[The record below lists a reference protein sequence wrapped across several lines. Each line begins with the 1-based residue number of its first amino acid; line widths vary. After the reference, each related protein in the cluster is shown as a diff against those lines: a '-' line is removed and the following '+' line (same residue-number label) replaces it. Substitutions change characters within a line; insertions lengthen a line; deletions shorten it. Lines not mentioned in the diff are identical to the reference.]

1 MLSLLPYHYFL
12 SDVMLI
18 ISMIDKRKKKVTA
31 IEEKK
36 KPLEN
41 PTWNIFNEQV
51 YLLHIGHDTC

>member
-18 ISMIDKRKKKVTA
+18 ISVIDKRKKKVTA

-36 KPLEN
+36 N
-41 PTWNIFNEQV
+41 P
-51 YLLHIGHDTC
+51 

>member
-18 ISMIDKRKKKVTA
+18 ISVIDKRKKKVTA

-36 KPLEN
+36 TLRESYLEY
-41 PTWNIFNEQV
+41 I
-51 YLLHIGHDTC
+51 

>member
-18 ISMIDKRKKKVTA
+18 ISVIDKRKKKVTA

-36 KPLEN
+36 KTLTESYLEY
-41 PTWNIFNEQV
+41 I
-51 YLLHIGHDTC
+51 